1 MGGNQFG
8 LLKARAVSKTSSMP
22 EIASPSYV
30 LPLTVLLVC
39 CLVLLVFLL
48 FMSFRILSRLGWI
61 ERRLEQQKAD
71 VQVAE
76 TGPTV
81 AESSPG
87 GAFEAF
93 LDEDPARRELTK
105 SEQFTAFR
113 QWRHAKGMNWSN
125 S

>member
-1 MGGNQFG
+1 
-8 LLKARAVSKTSSMP
+8 MP

-39 CLVLLVFLL
+39 CLVMLVFLL